1 MGEVLKQRL
10 KMSKFES
17 PLQEATLALMAA
29 ASELRSNIDR
39 VLAEANLTGEQFN
52 ILRILRGA
60 GAKGHPSGEIGCRM
74 IDRSPDITRRIDA
87 LEKQGLVTRKRSTDD
102 RRIVQVHI
110 TKKGLATLDAIT
122 PKVLAFDQKLMTN
135 MSEADLLQLASL
147 CEKLIAVE
155 SDCNPINK

>member
-1 MGEVLKQRL
+1 MGEILKKRL

-39 VLAEANLTGEQFN
+39 VLAEANLTGEQYN

-60 GAKGHPSGEIGCRM
+60 GDDGHPSGEIGCRM

-87 LEKQGLVTRKRSTDD
+87 LEKQGLVSRKRSTDD
-102 RRIVQVHI
+102 RRIVRVHI
-110 TKKGLATLDAIT
+110 TKKGIAALDLIT
-122 PKVLAFDQKLMTN
+122 PKVIEFDEKLTSKMTEN
-135 MSEADLLQLASL
+135 DLFQLASL

-155 SDCNPINK
+155 TGCAE

>member
-1 MGEVLKQRL
+1 MGEVLKKRL

-60 GAKGHPSGEIGCRM
+60 GEEGHPSGEIGCRM
-74 IDRSPDITRRIDA
+74 IDRSSDITRRIDA
-87 LEKQGLVTRKRSTDD
+87 LEKQKLVARERSVDD
-102 RRIVQVHI
+102 RRVVRVHI
-110 TKKGLATLDAIT
+110 TKKGLATLDSVT
-122 PKVLAFDQKLMTN
+122 PNIVAFDQKLMAN
-135 MSEADLLQLASL
+135 MSEDDLLQLASL

-155 SDCNPINK
+155 VTCV

>member
-1 MGEVLKQRL
+1 MGEVLQKRL

-29 ASELRSNIDR
+29 ASELRSNLDR
-39 VLAEANLTGEQFN
+39 VLAEANLTGEQYN

-60 GAKGHPSGEIGCRM
+60 GADGHPSGEIGCRM
-74 IDRSPDITRRIDA
+74 LDRSPDITRRIDA

-102 RRIVQVHI
+102 RRIVRVHI
-110 TKKGLATLDAIT
+110 TKKGLTTLDSIT
-122 PKVLAFDQKLMTN
+122 PNVVAFDQKLMTN
-135 MSEADLLQLASL
+135 LSESDLHQLAAL

-155 SDCNPINK
+155 TECA